1 MKRLCI
7 IFIISLLFYSCNSML
22 QERATWDFMQNSEFE
37 IGLPIKNNNIYYLQ
51 FSCDLKK
58 YNSAPLAINKS
69 YVEIKN
75 NEINLYLY
83 YALSNENNMDK
94 IKLGKINVGNYTVN
108 YINKDKSKYYIGEI
122 IIE

>member
-1 MKRLCI
+1 MNKLWI
-7 IFIISLLFYSCNSML
+7 IFIISLFFYFCSSML
-22 QERATWDFMQNSEFE
+22 QKRATWDFMQNSEFK
-37 IGLPIKNNNIYYLQ
+37 IGSPIKNKNIYYLP

-75 NEINLYLY
+75 NEINIYLY
-83 YALSNENNMDK
+83 YTLSNKNNMDK
-94 IKLGKINVGNYTVN
+94 IKLGKINVGNYIVN
-108 YINKDKSKYYIGEI
+108 YINKDKTKYYIGEI

>member
-1 MKRLCI
+1 
-7 IFIISLLFYSCNSML
+7 ML

-108 YINKDKSKYYIGEI
+108 YINKDKSKYHMSEI